1 MKDILIINSL
11 IEKENEMIRSY
22 ENYVAG
28 ISGQKVGGIVND
40 SIMRHNNHVEAL
52 KKLSEEVR

>member
-1 MKDILIINSL
+1 MKDVLVINSL

-22 ENYVAG
+22 ENFEASM
-28 ISGQKVGGIVND
+28 SGREVSSLVED

>member
-1 MKDILIINSL
+1 MKDVLIINSL

-22 ENYVAG
+22 ENYVASM
-28 ISGQKVGGIVND
+28 SGQEVGIVVND

>member
-1 MKDILIINSL
+1 MKDVLIINSL

-22 ENYVAG
+22 ESFEVSM
-28 ISGQKVGGIVND
+28 SGREVSSFVED

-52 KKLSEEVR
+52 RKLSEEVR

>member
-1 MKDILIINSL
+1 MKDVLVINSL

-22 ENYVAG
+22 ENFEASM
-28 ISGQKVGGIVND
+28 SGKEVSSLVED

>member
-1 MKDILIINSL
+1 MKDVLIINSL

-22 ENYVAG
+22 ENYVASM
-28 ISGQKVGGIVND
+28 SGQEVGCVVND

>member
-1 MKDILIINSL
+1 MRDVLIINSL

-22 ENYVAG
+22 ENYVASM
-28 ISGQKVGGIVND
+28 SGQEVGSVVND

>member
-1 MKDILIINSL
+1 MKDVLIINSL

-22 ENYVAG
+22 ENYVASM
-28 ISGQKVGGIVND
+28 SGQEVGNVVND

>member
-11 IEKENEMIRSY
+11 IEKENEVIRSY
-22 ENYVAG
+22 ENYIANMGRKEV
-28 ISGQKVGGIVND
+28 SSIVED

-52 KKLSEEVR
+52 RKLSEEVR

>member
-1 MKDILIINSL
+1 MKDVLIINSL

-22 ENYVAG
+22 ENFEASMTGREVSSF
-28 ISGQKVGGIVND
+28 IED

-52 KKLSEEVR
+52 RKLSEEVR